1 MESAKLQ
8 PKNQGAETGL
18 AMPAPKLQSGSF
30 GHELP
35 EIFVPRVKGWA
46 TTRYSTPKTIEKD
59 YPTQKNYSNTSKL
72 LYFSIFVGTFRLGLG
87 CAAEAGP
94 SLGHPHCNGCKPFQS
109 SFQPQPLRGAVHRFC
124 QSFLCKDC
132 VYSVEPSQD
141 LGNMGM
147 RSCTCKCL

>member
-46 TTRYSTPKTIEKD
+46 TTRYSTSKTIEKD
-59 YPTQKNYSNTSKL
+59 YPTQKNTQILVNYC
-72 LYFSIFVGTFRLGLG
+72 TFLSLWELFGLAWDVPPRLGPLSAILIAM
-87 CAAEAGP
+87 AANPSNPVFNHNLFEALSIGFA
-94 SLGHPHCNGCKPFQS
+94 NPF
-109 SFQPQPLRGAVHRFC
+109 
-124 QSFLCKDC
+124 C
-132 VYSVEPSQD
+132 VKIV
-141 LGNMGM
+141 
-147 RSCTCKCL
+147 CTV